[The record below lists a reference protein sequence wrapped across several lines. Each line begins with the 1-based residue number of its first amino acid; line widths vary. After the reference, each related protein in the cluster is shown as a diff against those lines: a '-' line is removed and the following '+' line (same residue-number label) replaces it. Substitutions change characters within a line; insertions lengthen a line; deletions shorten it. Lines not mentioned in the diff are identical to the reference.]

1 MSKHTKSFAGQLKQF
16 IKCLWLSVAP
26 LDLPIEA
33 ELEPVLALVG
43 LAALLEIV
51 PSVDVAPLEIWLAA
65 PGKQRFVLTC
75 QFFKRRVRV
84 VREIS
89 LLVYRAKSVSIVHAL
104 LLFILITRTHVA
116 FVGGVQVDAILHA
129 EPRHW

>member
-1 MSKHTKSFAGQLKQF
+1 MSKHTESFASQLKQF
-16 IKCLWLSVAP
+16 IKSLWLSLAP

-33 ELEPVLALVG
+33 ELEPVLAFVG
-43 LAALLEIV
+43 LATLLKIV
-51 PSVDVAPLEIWLAA
+51 PSVDVAPLEIWLTA

-75 QFFKRRVRV
+75 QFFERRVRV
-84 VREIS
+84 IREIS
-89 LLVYRAKSVSIVHAL
+89 LLVYRSKSVSIEHAL

-116 FVGGVQVDAILHA
+116 LVGCIQVVAILHA